1 MSKPQLFTGVVAL
14 AVIASSACN
23 RADTSREARNTTAE
37 VKVAAARAGE
47 KIADSWLTTKVQAQ
61 YFADDDIKARY
72 INVTS
77 RDGVVT
83 LKGFVENEDVR
94 RQALEIARNTDGVRQ
109 INDQLV
115 IGQPPTREFETGK
128 ETGAVATTGGGNS
141 SYVADHSAESA
152 GVSVDD
158 AMIRSRIQAKY
169 FLDSS
174 VKARSIDVDST
185 NGVVTLRGQ
194 VASDNERA
202 QALLLARSTEGVQR
216 VEDNLAVDASLT
228 SASSPA
234 AGVAAPAPQASA
246 SGSASAT
253 VGTTGPRTEDTSLE
267 STLQEKLAADAPTK
281 TAAITVSARDG
292 VVMLEGTVPTQAA
305 KQHALSVARQAQ
317 GVVQVVDRLTVGAK
331 VR

>member
-1 MSKPQLFTGVVAL
+1 MTKPQLLTGAVAL
-14 AVIASSACN
+14 TLIASAGCN
-23 RADTSREARNTTAE
+23 RTDTSREARETTAE

-47 KIADSWLTTKVQAQ
+47 KLADSWLTTKVQAQ

-77 RDGVVT
+77 RDGIVT
-83 LKGFVENEDVR
+83 LKGFVENENVR

-109 INDQLV
+109 INDQLT
-115 IGQPPTREFETGK
+115 IGQAPTRDFETGK
-128 ETGAVATTGGGNS
+128 ETGAVATTGGNS
-141 SYVADHSAESA
+141 TYVAAPSLENA
-152 GVSVDD
+152 GVAVDD
-158 AMIRSRIQAKY
+158 SMIRSRIQAKY
-169 FLDSS
+169 FLDGT

-216 VEDNLAVDASLT
+216 VEDNLTIDASLVS
-228 SASSPA
+228 SASPV

-246 SGSASAT
+246 SAGASAA
-253 VGTTGPRTEDTSLE
+253 VGTTVTPTEDTGLE
-267 STLQEKLAADAPTK
+267 RTLKEKLAADAPTK

-292 VVMLEGTVPTQAA
+292 VVLLEGTVPNQAA
-305 KQHALSVARQAQ
+305 KQHALSVARQTP
-317 GVVQVVDRLTVGAK
+317 GVVQVVDRITVAP
-331 VR
+331 RR